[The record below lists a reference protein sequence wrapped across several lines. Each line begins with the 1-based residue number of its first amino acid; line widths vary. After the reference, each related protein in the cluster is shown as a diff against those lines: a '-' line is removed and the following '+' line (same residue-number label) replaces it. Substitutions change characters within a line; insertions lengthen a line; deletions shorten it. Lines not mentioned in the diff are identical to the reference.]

1 MNENKSIYSVIGTEF
16 EPDKMQ
22 NLTKAVESSTDLEQD
37 FLEQD
42 VKVEDEVIKPGRWA
56 VSGNR
61 YYLCD
66 DTADKLK
73 TGVYSIEF
81 SMSIGVYLRHRKI
94 KTDELITFPDAASD
108 EVTKYIKDFWHLKEK
123 FIEYNFV
130 YKRGILLYG
139 PPGGGKTST
148 VFQIIKFMNE
158 SKGITLISDYPDFT
172 EIALDMV
179 RKLEPDRPIMV
190 VMEDID
196 TIVYRYGDKKL
207 TAILDGELNVD
218 NVVFL
223 ATTNYP
229 ERLPARLLKRPSRF
243 DVVEYI
249 GFPNEEARKIYL
261 TKKTSLSP
269 SIVNTWAE
277 KTEGFTIAHIK
288 ELITLVFIYKKT
300 LDEAIERL
308 REMATIVPPDRE
320 KKDKDVNLKI
330 TIDNKIPA
338 LEIPKDAFNIN
349 PPKSIKIIERDKD
362 GLITIIREEEV
373 Q

>member
-1 MNENKSIYSVIGTEF
+1 MDKDKSIYSIIGTEY
-16 EPDKMQ
+16 EPNKIQ
-22 NLTKAVESSTDLEQD
+22 HLTKEVDSSTDLEQD

-42 VKVEDEVIKPGRWA
+42 VKEEDEFIKPGRWA

-73 TGVYSIEF
+73 TGVYSIEV
-81 SMSIGVYLRHRKI
+81 SMSIGVYLSHRKI
-94 KTDELITFPDAASD
+94 KTDELIAFKDSASE
-108 EVTKYIKDFWHLKEK
+108 EVIDYIKDFWNLKQK
-123 FIEYNFV
+123 FDKYNFV

-158 SKGITLISDYPDFT
+158 SKGITLISDYPAFT
-172 EIALDMV
+172 EIALNMV
-179 RKLEPDRPIMV
+179 RKLEPKRPIMV
-190 VMEDID
+190 IMEDID
-196 TIVYRYGDKKL
+196 TIIYRYGDKKL

-218 NVVFL
+218 NVIFV

-229 ERLPARLLKRPSRF
+229 ERLPPRLLKRPSRF

-249 GFPNEEARKIYL
+249 GMPNEESRKLYL

-269 SIVNTWAE
+269 SAINIWAE

-288 ELITLVFIYKKT
+288 ELITLVFIYNKT
-300 LDEAIERL
+300 LDEAVERL
-308 REMATIVPPDRE
+308 RQMAIIVPSNIIQE
-320 KKDKDVNLKI
+320 AKDLNLNI
-330 TIDNKIPA
+330 TLDNNIPSV
-338 LEIPKDAFNIN
+338 EIPENTVFKVA
-349 PPKSIKIIERDKD
+349 PPKSVKIIERDEK
-362 GLITIIREEEV
+362 GLITAIREEDI
-373 Q
+373 